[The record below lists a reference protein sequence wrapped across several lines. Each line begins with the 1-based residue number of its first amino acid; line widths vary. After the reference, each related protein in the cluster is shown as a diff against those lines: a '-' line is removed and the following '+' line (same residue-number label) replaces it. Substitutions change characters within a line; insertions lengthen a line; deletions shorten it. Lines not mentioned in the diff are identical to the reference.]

1 MYEFERKKILYIED
15 DQESR
20 DMMADILR
28 IHGFEFRE
36 ASRGLEGIRIATL
49 EKPDLILMDLNLPDM
64 NGYEITTLIKSIG
77 ILKETPVIALSADA

>member
-20 DMMADILR
+20 DMMADILK

-49 EKPDLILMDLNLPDM
+49 ERPDLILMDLNLPDM
-64 NGYEITTLIKSIG
+64 NG
-77 ILKETPVIALSADA
+77 D